1 MGSRQAPSLA
11 PSAVPSPAPSELPS
25 ELTSPA
31 PPDPAALPAPHRGPS
46 GAERGRAAELR
57 QLLQRAA
64 HAYYVLDAPVMED
77 PVYDRLYR
85 ELLELEGTFP
95 ELLRPD
101 SPTQRVGGQPAEG
114 FGSVEHRIGL
124 LSLDNAFSL
133 EELEAWYGRLLKVL
147 DRTPGPGE
155 TLPALPMVGE
165 LKIDGNALALSYEN
179 GLLVRAA
186 TRGDGER
193 GEEITANVR
202 TIQSVPLRLQ
212 LADPPAWVE
221 VRGEALIPDA
231 TFAAI
236 NAERTARGEAAFA
249 NPRNACA
256 GTLRQLDPKV
266 VAARRLDFFA
276 YTLHLPEGA
285 DGLHGSADGREGF
298 GGAVAG
304 PDHRDGRGPLNGLEA
319 GDPPPPRSQWEALRW
334 LEAAGFRV
342 NPNAERLANLA
353 AVEAFFARWE
363 EARKALPYATDGV
376 VVKLDDLRLQ
386 DAAGITQK
394 APRWAIALKYA
405 AEEAPSRLLR
415 LTCQV
420 GRTGVVTP
428 VAEFEP
434 VPLAGTTVSR
444 ATLHNADRLA
454 ELDLHAGDTVVVRKA
469 GEIIPEVVRVLP
481 ELRPAGAA
489 PLALP
494 HTCPECGSELVREE
508 GEAATRCVN
517 SSCPA
522 ILRGSLRHW
531 VSKGALDVDGF
542 GSKLI
547 EQLVERG
554 LVRSIAD
561 LHRLDGALLASLE
574 RMGEKSAANLV
585 EALETSRRQPWH
597 RQLYG
602 LGIHHVG
609 EVNAKALARAFPS
622 AAELATAA
630 LDTPELITAVF
641 GIGGE
646 IAQSL
651 RQWFATPANQAL
663 LVQLAQRGFSLA
675 AGAAE
680 RSGAG
685 AGGGA
690 EGPLAGQS
698 FVLTGTL
705 PSLSRSQAQARIEAA
720 GGRVIGS
727 VSRKTS
733 WLVAGEEAGS
743 KLAKATALGVPV
755 LDEPALLALLAG
767 GPQGL
772 PTVPT

>member
-1 MGSRQAPSLA
+1 
-11 PSAVPSPAPSELPS
+11 
-25 ELTSPA
+25 
-31 PPDPAALPAPHRGPS
+31 
-46 GAERGRAAELR
+46 
-57 QLLQRAA
+57 
-64 HAYYVLDAPVMED
+64 MED

-85 ELLELEGTFP
+85 ELLELEGSFP
-95 ELLRPD
+95 ELLSPD

-147 DRTPGPGE
+147 DRTPAPGE
-155 TLPALPMVGE
+155 ALPALPMVGE
-165 LKIDGNALALSYEN
+165 LKIDGNALALSYEH
-179 GLLVRAA
+179 GVLVRAA

-236 NAERTARGEAAFA
+236 NAERVARGEAAFA

-276 YTLHLPEGA
+276 YTLHLS
-285 DGLHGSADGREGF
+285 D
-298 GGAVAG
+298 
-304 PDHRDGRGPLNGLEA
+304 A
-319 GDPPPPRSQWEALRW
+319 GDPPPPRSQWECLRW

-342 NPNAERLANLA
+342 NPNAERLADLA
-353 AVEAFFARWE
+353 AVEAFFSRWE

-386 DAAGITQK
+386 DAAGFTQK

-415 LTCQV
+415 LSCQV
-420 GRTGVVTP
+420 GRTGAVTP

-454 ELDLHAGDTVVVRKA
+454 ELDLHAGDTIVVRKA

-481 ELRPAGAA
+481 ELRPAGA
-489 PLALP
+489 LRVALP
-494 HTCPECGSELVREE
+494 HTCPECGSELVREQ

-531 VSKGALDVDGF
+531 VSKGALDIDGL
-542 GSKLI
+542 GTKLI
-547 EQLVERG
+547 EQLVDRG
-554 LVRSIAD
+554 LVHSIAD

-585 EALETSRRQPWH
+585 AALEACRHQRWH

-622 AAELATAA
+622 AAELATAVA
-630 LDTPELITAVF
+630 ETPEKITAVF

-651 RQWFATPANQAL
+651 QQWFATPANQAL
-663 LVQLAQRGFSLA
+663 LAELEGLGFSLA
-675 AGAAE
+675 ASEGERQAA
-680 RSGAG
+680 AAP
-685 AGGGA
+685 AGGQPL
-690 EGPLAGQS
+690 EGQT

-705 PSLSRSQAQARIEAA
+705 EGLSRSQAQALIEAA
-720 GGRVIGS
+720 GGKVSGS
-727 VSRKTS
+727 VSRKTT
-733 WLVAGEEAGS
+733 WVVAGAEAGS
-743 KLAKATALGVPV
+743 KLAKAESLGVAV
-755 LDEPALLALLAG
+755 LDEGGLRALLAAPAPGPSG
-767 GPQGL
+767 G
-772 PTVPT
+772 